1 MNRPLIVRLLSAL
14 ALIGVLTAGPAAP
27 HAARA
32 QGTVQVNV
40 LGVPPVLPNPFVED
54 LVRSVE
60 QGRYPVQLLYSS
72 PSRRAA
78 TLRLR
83 LAIEKDGTLLAETTS
98 EPFTLRPGAHIFRR
112 FGPSATLQFQEDV
125 EDLIDQASSAVRRT
139 VVRTGALP
147 EGTYT
152 VTVEA
157 LPEDPFIAALP
168 GTASFTVQF
177 AQPPVPLTPTTG
189 AAVAQASPIFSWT
202 PVTGAAVGAVEYDV
216 RIVER
221 LPRQTPAQALAAN
234 RPYLEETVQ
243 QTTLVYPPDALPL
256 GPGTE
261 YVWQI
266 TARDA
271 SGRVPIADEGQS
283 EIQTFTYTDPSA
295 PGENLAALDE
305 IVLEPGFARLTNL
318 DVEATE
324 RATSYALD
332 GRATLELQFAQP
344 IRLTAEFDALEI
356 QKTGLDN
363 PVLLGGAVRVTERN
377 LTLPVQGATPRAA
390 LNAMQWRF
398 GEGFQAEA
406 RLQLPN
412 GDRLDARGQ
421 LRVTQSG
428 LVGRLV
434 AEDADGI
441 TAVGEAPLQAQ
452 LTRIE
457 ARYPSHELLA
467 DGAIQLF
474 GEATACRITSLNLSD
489 PSAGGAIDCT
499 IDQREPLVASSD
511 RLALELSGLEGSFS
525 TDLAADTFDYDVQAD
540 AEVALTMAEAP
551 ACGATGLLQLTPGTV
566 NVTGLTPSCGFN
578 GPTRIDLGV
587 FALALD
593 DLSVP
598 RLTYDADTAA
608 WDFALSLDG
617 RLEAPALPGFATPR
631 LDDLQLTPQGLTLP
645 ALSFPGDGLAGA
657 NPLSLGGF
665 ELDLDQLAID
675 PLTFPWFAWDG
686 SAAGPWSVRFDGR
699 VQLPDRPTLPA
710 CLRSAAFDVDDLTLD
725 DGALS
730 GTLPATA
737 VRNCT
742 VPLGPSAALEL
753 DRIGGTLTGTATAS
767 DLTVTPQL
775 DLDANLALG
784 PPFTCAG
791 SESLDLGDASLTLT
805 GDGRWTG
812 TVDELVPPCPVA
824 VGPFTAEV
832 TESALTLDAGANGQ
846 AAVLDGAA
854 TLTVAESNRVS
865 GRFGLDLTTGRF
877 TDLQFQL
884 DDPFRWDVPADDPVF
899 TFQIDEA
906 EITRDAFRVDG
917 RNTLRLGED
926 ASVGTTFDN
935 LAIDLYSRQIRS
947 GRLVIDRGVAL
958 EATIDPTTNALDF
971 RARPA
976 GSTLSQEPGVRVDLP
991 GTVTVDST
999 GLSTTG
1005 GAEAQLA
1012 FGQWAAG
1019 LDITAAFSPDFM
1031 LGLFPFGIERGLI
1044 DLQLNSSSIAYID
1057 DTGFHPSA
1065 AASAS
1070 VLPDRLPLPNENVA
1084 YLELKRNG
1092 QSLVN
1097 ATTQS
1102 DGSILLETAP
1112 GESVDLVVPALQGAQ
1127 GGTPRIEA
1135 TFTGLE
1141 VNPSGGSFVYH
1152 SGTINAQLTGG
1163 PLDLTPLGVPMQ
1175 LTEVAYGSVP
1185 VGNVSVPGLY
1195 LRGQLAVFDEGLSG
1209 DTEFILSVD
1218 GQGGITGTVNLSSLD
1233 ETIELAGGTGTV
1245 ALGLDAVTGTVSTTG
1260 GTSLTLAGGL
1270 RVTNDGDL
1278 LGAADVSLRATP
1290 QSVSVLQFTASG
1302 DLTTPTVDLGALRV
1316 GIDRI
1321 TDLKS
1326 FAHTPGSGFSFRLAL
1341 DTRID
1346 LDAPNGGTF
1355 TIPLKGVEITEQGLH
1370 LPPQTINA
1378 GTTPQLDAQ
1387 QTLTL
1392 GPVDLRLFDVELTQP
1407 VTLDWYGAPSLTGL
1421 SGLEL
1426 GLGLRIAEYPAL
1438 AQEELTLT
1446 DVGFSNG
1453 VFTGQLTPF
1462 SFIPG
1467 QEPTIPIGGTTGLE
1481 VGTIAGGLTQV
1492 LDGTTPTQSFDIDL
1506 TGALQLPDYF
1516 TPDGAASCPQTDIT
1530 LGLSSEGRLEGTVS
1544 DFAACATMAF
1554 GPATLAF
1561 PSSTLDIGVAANGD
1575 PTASLSGQAVASID
1589 DVNGTT
1595 ITANGTVDLDLITG
1609 TLQSGSIALSGSF
1622 DVGVPANDPLFM
1634 LGVSNLTLAPSGYSI
1649 TGTGTLAV
1657 GTGSVGVD
1665 FNQFTL
1671 DPQSG
1676 GIASGSLTVQSAFA
1690 FEVALQGTP
1699 DWSVV
1704 DVAAAPSTSTALRVD
1719 VPAQVTLDA
1728 TGLSVD
1734 GSASAAL
1741 NYSGETYA
1749 SMTADFVNFGLGLTP
1764 VSVARGRVD
1773 FTTQQGTRVAYYDAS
1788 GFHFDAAGVTVA
1800 VLPDRLPLPSED
1812 VAYLQLKQSD
1822 GTPLVT
1828 YTEIS
1833 GGYRLNSITDAQ
1845 GNPQPLQL
1853 VLAGVTDQGTPP
1865 QVDLT
1870 LSDLEVN
1877 STWQQVM
1884 GGSIVASAD
1893 EDLST
1898 ALDIPVVLETLR
1910 YEQGTSGYALTVDG
1924 RMKLPDELG
1933 TPDVTFTDLG
1943 LTADGFQGLVEA
1955 GGTPFA
1961 ETCSALPASYAP
1973 QSPVAS
1979 LAYTG
1984 GGLQAN
1990 PSEAQIE
1997 GADLALNLRTAR
2009 LNFDPTGADTYALL
2023 GDLSSRI
2030 TVPGQGQDPTQ
2041 IPFILGYTSGS
2052 WTATLCTDP
2061 LPDDGNGNDKVSILL
2076 ADLYLDENNGGSAT
2090 LEIGNG
2096 DVDVRLSGTMRL
2108 PDVMGG
2114 SFEATVQDLTMG
2126 TSGISVAQ
2134 AGGATS
2140 GQETLLF
2147 GDALKL
2153 RNDQLAANWDTQADA
2168 LELSLSGSLWLTPF
2182 MCPDGNATQ
2191 CQDGDAAQ
2199 FTNFTVNTRG
2209 DVSLGSASANLLAGR
2224 QDPLAVIGD
2233 NPAPTL
2239 GVDSLALRKP
2249 QGQDVLAL
2257 DVGGLLNLPDVAEGV
2272 SSRFLFQIDSQGQ
2285 ITSDDALAL
2294 RFVSPSGPNDQVD
2307 ARGDNPETEIDF
2319 GGVGL
2324 LDVKEAGLQFQQDQL
2339 TQPAVYANSTLYVQD
2354 GTSDLVRFGALGANT
2369 ASTSGL
2375 YVHVDPNSGLSVSV
2389 NPTDVQISEIDLGG
2403 FLTLS
2408 NINVSTTR
2416 DPQRG
2421 PQFALDGT
2429 VGVALPSVNGS
2440 ANWQDFTF
2448 DKQGMVSWGQPGGSL
2463 DLTIV
2468 EVVSLSIGSVDAGS
2482 GSVDI
2487 PTQGSV
2493 DSDAYFT
2500 LTNATLDLKDAIS
2513 GGVDA
2518 VYYYKSGSDVYF
2530 RIDNANLALD
2540 ATIQGSLSFTYE
2552 NQQGNVLL
2560 SAAGSAEMQ
2569 GAGSLSVAGQV
2580 GKRVLNNGDVVSSF
2594 GFFASASVNI
2604 PIIPG
2609 IVSVSDIGG
2618 GFFRYPTVTMLQD
2631 VRNQLDAFE
2640 LVDQIN
2646 AVTGSQDLSSTDDI
2660 AFAVYLQGGV
2670 GVISGGADAY
2680 YMSGQVVLE
2689 FMEGD
2694 FTMIAMVDEMYGLK
2708 NRIRAGMVLSIEYNP
2723 GAVEGGFVVDVDF
2736 PGIIEGTSVIAF
2748 QAYKQQ
2754 GNTVWAVMGEI
2765 GPYDVLTGVAS
2776 ANGSF
2781 IASNDGVLLR
2791 ELTVSISSPK
2801 IYVIEIEA
2809 SATVSFWYVPDEV
2822 LGAYG
2827 ELKVEASVVG
2837 GLARLGAN
2845 LKGAYIHE
2853 EALIYMAA
2861 EGYVEVAFVFEGR
2874 IGLWVALEKGD
2885 LRGGKGKDPRYED
2898 MVADAR
2904 QQAEDM
2910 MARADEAASALDDA
2924 ENTPFEFDPETIR
2937 IAGLELVS
2945 GSANKR
2951 AFDAEGMLC
2960 NDQGLYTTGCTINA
2974 LNSRLSLLEN
2984 LTSDLLTSP
2993 RPDNG
2998 IDIGQRRQAIQQELQ
3013 ELQQKATAV
3022 EQHLSD
3028 LQTQAVE
3035 WNDQAADMLADMTLG
3050 SPISQFQDATYTGSG
3065 DDRQLTASP
3074 SFTVDVAQH
3083 QTQTGELNQLRQN
3096 IEALDAQYQ
3105 QSIAAAS
3112 QNLNRLG
3119 DLMSGSIVFEETS
3132 WARYATT
3139 INSVAEEYATLTS
3152 DIRALFAARA
3162 DSLWSRYD
3170 WAQTERTKFTSGPY
3184 RASQIRSLMDAMI
3197 SDYSNGSTA
3206 GDRFRAPNVACNRT
3220 HTINRLR
3227 RSGDD
3232 DYSRSQQSQDTDD
3245 YCDTVLDYYDNGNYA
3260 QLDAEFKNAGETL
3273 WHDVPE
3279 EGLTAWSQRLRTE
3292 GEENPVAMQNVLQPI
3307 QSGHRAL
3314 TQSINDLFLVK
3325 AEMAT
3330 TLRGM
3335 IDTYVGWR
3343 RGTFG
3348 LGASGTDAVIQEQLD
3363 KKTALTKALRPPRI
3377 QQFIVAR
3384 QNSGWKGNANVCGWM
3399 SHPDHISQVSYSV
3412 RQGSSTNVYNVQD
3425 LYSMGREHC
3434 LTLHAFAED
3443 ANQQTQDWTVSLRA
3457 RGPAGNTIVRSTSFD
3472 IAVSGGGTSSAPSGL
3487 VADAGV
3493 DDTSPP
3499 STPVVNFPTMERHT
3513 TYEQVAMTS
3522 APSSSGLQLTS
3533 TNVVV
3538 PIERLWTN
3546 DASTLTFTAL
3556 STDAESDI
3564 AGFEYKLG
3572 TTPGG
3577 NEVRDW
3583 TYAPG
3588 LPVTSG
3594 YGSAFSNAAR
3604 EITVRGITLQ
3614 SDQPYYLS
3622 VRAENGD
3629 GQYSSVR
3636 EVDDGIVYD
3645 ATPPSQPGTASNTLD
3660 PGTPPS
3666 YDTNV
3671 GYTYPVVQ
3679 QAPDYEG
3686 LPSTGSDPAPAEI
3699 TARWSAAQDAESGI
3713 DAYRYAVASSADTT
3727 DAFADALSTGSTTS
3741 TSVTLDDEDGISFVE
3756 DRYVHVRAINH
3767 AGAAGPIRT
3776 IGPFRPVD
3784 PTAPRH
3790 PHPHAMAMQDGI
3802 RIYLPRPA
3810 ADRESGIEG
3819 YQYAIARQTAQ
3830 GYFNGWERPFP
3841 TDGSVDFEPPCS
3853 SGNGVVYQVY
3863 VPVYTLGSGGGSG
3876 SSDPSFSGPPPTGC
3890 SPAYSGSSAPYV
3902 FIPNENLPT
3911 GTSLYVH
3918 LRALNQQGHRSKYSS
3933 TTGPI
3938 VLDASPPHRPSVTAS
3953 FRPVINGSGSTL
3965 SLDVSGV
3972 HDPESGVRTIEY
3984 GLKENGSTTWYDYA
3998 TLSGL
4003 ATSSQSYSRTFSGPS
4018 SPGSEVGIRITN
4030 GSGLQ
4035 RVSWHCM
4042 DNRILQGNDCAQTNT
4057 VVMDDA
4063 ADVPAFNPDA
4073 LFINN
4078 DE

>member
-1 MNRPLIVRLLSAL
+1 MHRLSIARLLSAL
-14 ALIGVLTAGPAAP
+14 ALIGVLTAGAAAP
-27 HAARA
+27 QAARA

-40 LGVPPVLPNPFVED
+40 LGVPSVLPNPFVED
-54 LVRSVE
+54 LVRRVE
-60 QGRYPVQLLYSS
+60 QGRYPVQVLYSS

-78 TLRLR
+78 TLRLHV
-83 LAIEKDGTLLAETTS
+83 AFEKDGVRIAETTS
-98 EPFTLRPGAHIFRR
+98 EPFALRPGAHIFRR
-112 FGPSATLQFQEDV
+112 FGPSATIQFQDDV

-157 LPEDPFIAALP
+157 LPEDPFLAAVP
-168 GTASFTVQF
+168 GTATFSVQF
-177 AQPPVPLTPTTG
+177 AQPPVPLTPTTD
-189 AAVAQASPIFSWT
+189 ATVTQPTPIFSWT
-202 PVTGAAVGAVEYDV
+202 PATGAALSAVEYDV

-221 LPRQTPAQALAAN
+221 LPRQTPAQALVAN

-256 GPGTE
+256 DPGTE

-271 SGRVPIADEGQS
+271 NGRVPIADEGQS
-283 EIQTFTYTDPSA
+283 EIQTFAYAEGLLPTED
-295 PGENLAALDE
+295 LAQLEE
-305 IVLEPGFARLTNL
+305 IVLEPGFARLTEL

-324 RATSYALD
+324 QATSYELD
-332 GRATLELQFAQP
+332 GTATLELQFAQP
-344 IRLTAEFDALEI
+344 VRLRATFRALEI

-363 PVLLGGAVRVTERN
+363 PVLLDGRVRTRGD
-377 LTLPVQGATPRAA
+377 LSALPVLGRSA
-390 LNAMQWRF
+390 LVALDRIEWRF
-398 GEGFQAEA
+398 GRGFEA
-406 RLQLPN
+406 DARIQLPG
-412 GDRLDARGQ
+412 GDRLDADGRLRLTPSGPMGQ
-421 LRVTQSG
+421 
-428 LVGRLV
+428 LV
-434 AEDADGI
+434 AEDASGI
-441 TAVGEAPLQAQ
+441 ATVGEAPLQAQ

-457 ARYPSHELLA
+457 ARYPSQELLA

-474 GEATACRITSLNLSD
+474 GDATSCQLTALNLSN
-489 PSAGGAIDCT
+489 PAAGGAIDCT

-511 RLALELSGLEGSFS
+511 RLALELSGLEGSLS
-525 TDLAADTFDYDVQAD
+525 ADLAADTFDYDVD
-540 AEVALTMAEAP
+540 ATVDVLLTMAEAP
-551 ACGATGLLQLTPGTV
+551 ACGATGRLRLTPGTV
-566 NVTGLTPSCGFN
+566 EASALTPSCGFN
-578 GPTRIDLGV
+578 GPARIDLGV

-598 RLTYDADTAA
+598 RLSYDANAGT

-645 ALSFPGDGLAGA
+645 ALSFPGDAMAGA
-657 NPLSLGGF
+657 TPLAFGGVQ
-665 ELDLDQLAID
+665 LDLNQLTID
-675 PLTFPWFAWDG
+675 PVTFPWFTWDG
-686 SAAGPWSVRFDGR
+686 TAAGPWSAQFDGR

-725 DGALS
+725 DGTVS

-742 VPLGPSAALEL
+742 VPLGPSGALQI
-753 DRIGGTLTGTATAS
+753 DRLGGTLTGTATAS
-767 DLTVTPQL
+767 TLTVEPQL

-791 SESLDLGDASLTLT
+791 SESLDLADATLSMT
-805 GDGRWTG
+805 ADGLWTG
-812 TVDELVPPCPVA
+812 TVDDLAPPCPMA
-824 VGPFTAEV
+824 IGPFTAAI
-832 TESALTLDAGANGQ
+832 TESALTLDAGPNGQ
-846 AAVLDGAA
+846 EAVLDGAA

-877 TDLQFQL
+877 TDLQFKL
-884 DDPFRWDVPADDPVF
+884 DDPFLWDVPADDPVF

-906 EITRDAFRVDG
+906 EITQDVFRVDG
-917 RNTLRLGED
+917 RNELLFGEG

-935 LAIDLYSRQIRS
+935 LEIDLYSRQIRS
-947 GRLVIDRGVAL
+947 GQLVIDRGVAL
-958 EATIDPTTNALDF
+958 EATIDPNTNALDF
-971 RARPA
+971 AAQPA
-976 GSTLSQEPGVRVDLP
+976 GTPLSREPGVRVDLP

-1019 LDITAAFSPDFM
+1019 LDITAEFSPDFL

-1044 DLQLNSSSIAYID
+1044 DLRLNSSSIAYID

-1065 AASAS
+1065 AAAAAA
-1070 VLPDRLPLPNENVA
+1070 LPDRLPLPNENVA

-1141 VNPSGGSFVYH
+1141 VNPSGASFVYH

-1195 LRGQLAVFDEGLSG
+1195 LRGELAVFEQGLSG
-1209 DTEFILSVD
+1209 DTEFILSV
-1218 GQGGITGTVNLSSLD
+1218 GAQGGITGTVNLSNLD

-1260 GTSLTLAGGL
+1260 STSLTLGGGIE
-1270 RVTNDGDL
+1270 VTSGGQL

-1290 QSVSVLQFTASG
+1290 QSVSVLQFTASS
-1302 DLTTPTVDLGALRV
+1302 DLTAPSVDLGALRV
-1316 GIDRI
+1316 GVDRI

-1326 FAHTPGSGFSFRLAL
+1326 LSHTPGSGFSFRLAL
-1341 DTRID
+1341 DTRFD
-1346 LDAPNGGTF
+1346 LEVPNGNTF

-1370 LPPQTINA
+1370 LPPQSIND

-1387 QTLTL
+1387 QTLAL

-1426 GLGLRIAEYPAL
+1426 SLGLRIAGVPGL
-1438 AQEELTLT
+1438 AQEELTLSN
-1446 DVGFSNG
+1446 VGFQDG
-1453 VFTGQLTPF
+1453 VFTGQLNPF
-1462 SFIPG
+1462 SFVPS
-1467 QEPTIPIGGTTGLE
+1467 QEPTVPLGGTLGLE
-1481 VGTIAGGLTQV
+1481 VNTIAGSLTQV
-1492 LDGTTPTQSFDIDL
+1492 LDGNTPTQGFDIDL

-1516 TPDGAASCPQTDIT
+1516 TPDNASPCPQTDVT
-1530 LGLSSEGRLEGTVS
+1530 LGLTSQGALEGTVS
-1544 DFAACATMAF
+1544 NFAACATMAF
-1554 GPATLAF
+1554 GPATLGF

-1589 DVNGTT
+1589 DVNGST

-1609 TLQSGSIALSGSF
+1609 TLQSGSIALNGSF
-1622 DVGVPANDPLFM
+1622 DVGVPANDPLFT

-1649 TGTGTLAV
+1649 TGAGTLAV
-1657 GTGSVGVD
+1657 GTGAVDVD
-1665 FNQFTL
+1665 FDQFTL
-1671 DPQSG
+1671 DPQTG
-1676 GIASGSLTVQSAFA
+1676 GVDSGSLTVQSAFA
-1690 FEVALQGTP
+1690 LEVTLQGEP
-1699 DWSVV
+1699 DWQVV
-1704 DVAAAPSTSTALRVD
+1704 DVGAAPSTSTSLRVGI
-1719 VPAQVTLDA
+1719 PAQVTLGA

-1734 GSASAAL
+1734 GSTSAAL

-1764 VSVARGRVD
+1764 VDVARGRVD

-1833 GGYRLNSITDAQ
+1833 GGYRLNSTTDGQ
-1845 GNPQPLQL
+1845 GTPQPLKL
-1853 VLAGVTDQGTPP
+1853 VLAGLDAQAPP
-1865 QVDLT
+1865 EIDIT
-1870 LSDLEVN
+1870 ISDLEVN

-1893 EDLST
+1893 EDLSS

-1910 YEQGTSGYALTVDG
+1910 YEQGNSGYALTVDG

-1933 TPDVTFTDLG
+1933 APDVTFTDLG

-1955 GGTPFA
+1955 GDTPFA
-1961 ETCSALPASYAP
+1961 ASCSALPAPYAP
-1973 QSPVAS
+1973 QSPVAA

-2009 LNFDPTGADTYALL
+2009 LDFDPTGTNAYALL

-2061 LPDDGNGNDKVSILL
+2061 LPDDANGNDKVSILL
-2076 ADLYLDENNGGSAT
+2076 ADLYLDESNGGSAT
-2090 LEIGNG
+2090 LEIGGG

-2114 SFEATVQDLTMG
+2114 AFEATVQDLTMG

-2153 RNDQLAANWDTQADA
+2153 RNDQLAASWDNQADA
-2168 LELSLSGSLWLTPF
+2168 LVLSLSGSLWLTPF

-2191 CQDGDAAQ
+2191 CQNSDAAQ
-2199 FTNFTVNTRG
+2199 FSNFTVNTRG
-2209 DVSLGSASANLLAGR
+2209 DVSIGSAQANLLAGR

-2233 NPAPTL
+2233 TPTPTL

-2285 ITSDDALAL
+2285 IASEDALAL
-2294 RFVSPSGPNDQVD
+2294 RFVNPSGPNDQVD
-2307 ARGDNPETEIDF
+2307 ARGDNPDTEIDF

-2354 GTSDLVRFGALGANT
+2354 GTSDLVRFGALGAST

-2375 YVHVDPNSGLSVSV
+2375 YVHVDPNSGLSVNV
-2389 NPTDVQISEIDLGG
+2389 NPTDVQISQIDLGG

-2429 VGVALPSVNGS
+2429 AGVALAGVDGS

-2448 DKQGMVSWGQPGGSL
+2448 DKQGMVDWGTPGGNL

-2468 EVVSLSIGSVDAGS
+2468 SVVSLTVGSVDVGS
-2482 GSVDI
+2482 GPVDV
-2487 PTQGSV
+2487 PTQGSI

-2500 LTNATLDLKDAIS
+2500 LTDANLDLQDAIS

-2530 RIDNANLALD
+2530 RVDNANIALA
-2540 ATIQGSLSFTYE
+2540 ATVSAGVSFTYE

-2560 SAAGSAEMQ
+2560 SATGNAQVE
-2569 GAGSLSVAGQV
+2569 GAGELAVAGQV

-2594 GFFASASVNI
+2594 GFFASASINI

-2609 IVSVSDIGG
+2609 VVSVSDIGG
-2618 GFFRYPTVTMLQD
+2618 GFFRYPTVTMLGD

-2646 AVTGSQDLSSTDDI
+2646 AVTGSQDLSNTEDI

-2670 GVISGGADAY
+2670 GVVSAGADAY

-2708 NRIRAGMVLSIEYNP
+2708 NRIRGGMVLSIEYNP

-2748 QAYKQQ
+2748 QAYQQQ

-2791 ELTVSISSPK
+2791 ELTVSVSSPK
-2801 IYVIEIEA
+2801 IYIIEIEA

-2827 ELKVEASVVG
+2827 QLKVEASVLG

-2874 IGLWVALEKGD
+2874 IGLWVALEKGN
-2885 LRGGKGKDPRYED
+2885 LRGGEGKDPRYEG
-2898 MVADAR
+2898 MIADAR

-2924 ENTPFEFDPETIR
+2924 KNTPFEFDPETIR

-2945 GSANKR
+2945 ASSGQRDFFARS
-2951 AFDAEGMLC
+2951 MLC
-2960 NDQGLYTTGCTINA
+2960 VEQGLYTSGCDENN
-2974 LNSRLSLLEN
+2974 LNSRLSLLEGLAN
-2984 LTSDLLTSP
+2984 DIITSP

-2998 IDIGQRRQAIQQELQ
+2998 VDIAQRRQTLQQELQ
-3013 ELQQKATAV
+3013 DLQQKATAV

-3028 LQTQAVE
+3028 LQAQAVE
-3035 WNDQAADMLADMTLG
+3035 WNAQATDMLANMTLG
-3050 SPISQFQDATYTGSG
+3050 SPISQFQDAQYTGSG

-3074 SFTVDVAQH
+3074 SFTVDTDQHNAQASD
-3083 QTQTGELNQLRQN
+3083 LNQLRQN

-3105 QSIAAAS
+3105 QSITAAS
-3112 QNLNRLG
+3112 QNLNQLG

-3132 WARYATT
+3132 WSRYTTT
-3139 INSVAEEYATLTS
+3139 INSVAEDYAGLTS
-3152 DIRALFAARA
+3152 DIRSLFATRA
-3162 DSLWSRYD
+3162 DSLWSRHS
-3170 WAQTERTKFTSGPY
+3170 WALTKYAKFTSGPY
-3184 RASQIRSLMDAMI
+3184 RAFRIRSLMDDMI
-3197 SDYSNGSTA
+3197 SDYNSGNTP
-3206 GDRFRAPNVACNRT
+3206 GDRFRAPVVACNRSFW
-3220 HTINRLR
+3220 IYQLQRL
-3227 RSGDD
+3227 GDENFTLG
-3232 DYSRSQQSQDTDD
+3232 QQNQETDD
-3245 YCDTVLDYYDNGNYA
+3245 YCDMVDEYYDTGNYA
-3260 QLDAEFKNAGETL
+3260 QLDTEFKNVGETL
-3273 WHDVPE
+3273 WHDVPRQ
-3279 EGLTAWSQRLRTE
+3279 GLLAWRSRLRTV
-3292 GEENPVAMQNVLQPI
+3292 GEDNPAAMQTVLQPI

-3314 TQSINDLFLVK
+3314 TESIDDLFLVK

-3335 IDTYVGWR
+3335 IETYVGWR

-3348 LGASGTDAVIQEQLD
+3348 LGESGTDADIQEQLD
-3363 KKTALTKALRPPRI
+3363 KKQALTEALRPPRI
-3377 QQFIVAR
+3377 QQFLVAR
-3384 QNSGWKGNANVCGWM
+3384 QNNGWRGKATICGWM
-3399 SHPDHISQVSYSV
+3399 SHPDHIAQVSYAV
-3412 RQGSSTNVYNVQD
+3412 RRGSSTNVYSAQD
-3425 LYSMGREHC
+3425 FYSMGRERC
-3434 LTLHAFAED
+3434 LDLHAFAED
-3443 ANQQTQDWTVSLRA
+3443 ANQQTQSWSATLRA
-3457 RGPAGNTIVRSTSFD
+3457 RGPAGNTITRGTSFD
-3472 IAVSGGGTSSAPSGL
+3472 IAVSGSGTSSAPSGP
-3487 VADAGV
+3487 VADALV

-3499 STPVVNFPTMERHT
+3499 STPTVSFPTMERHT
-3513 TYEQVAMTS
+3513 TYEQGTVS
-3522 APSSSGLQLTS
+3522 AGTSSGGLQFS
-3533 TNVVV
+3533 SANIIV

-3546 DASTLTFTAL
+3546 DASTLTFVVL

-3577 NEVRDW
+3577 DEVRGW

-3588 LPVTSG
+3588 LPVTTD

-3614 SDQPYYLS
+3614 PDQPYYLS
-3622 VRAENGD
+3622 VRSENGE
-3629 GQYSSVR
+3629 GLFSSVR

-3645 ATPPSQPGTASNTLD
+3645 PTPPGQPGTASNTLD
-3660 PGTPPS
+3660 PGAPPS
-3666 YDTNV
+3666 YDTNF

-3686 LPSTGSDPAPAEI
+3686 PMPTNTNPATPAV
-3699 TARWSAAQDAESGI
+3699 TARWSGSTDPESGI
-3713 DAYRYAVASSADTT
+3713 DAYRYAVSSSADTT

-3741 TSVTLDDEDGISFVE
+3741 TSVALDDEDGIGFVE

-3767 AGAAGPIRT
+3767 AGAASPIHT

-3790 PHPHAMAMQDGI
+3790 PHPHAMVMQDGI
-3802 RIYLPRPA
+3802 RMYLPRPA

-3819 YQYAIARQTAQ
+3819 YQYAVARQTSR
-3830 GYFNGWERPFP
+3830 GHSVSREFP
-3841 TDGSVDFEPPCS
+3841 KDNTVDFQPPCS
-3853 SGNGVVYQVY
+3853 SGSGVYQVY
-3863 VPVYTLGSGGGSG
+3863 VPVSVYVPGSSGGSG
-3876 SSDPSFSGPPPTGC
+3876 SGSSGPAPTGC

-3902 FIPNENLPT
+3902 FIPNQNLPT
-3911 GTSLYVH
+3911 GTSLYVY
-3918 LRALNQQGHRSKYSS
+3918 LRGINQQGHHSKYSS
-3933 TTGPI
+3933 KTGPI
-3938 VLDASPPHRPSVTAS
+3938 VLDTSPPEQPSVTAR
-3953 FRPVINGSGSTL
+3953 FLPVLNGSSTL
-3965 SLDVSGV
+3965 FIDVSGV
-3972 HDPESGVRTIEY
+3972 HDPESGVRKVEY
-3984 GLKENGSTTWYDYA
+3984 GLKENGSTTWHDYV

-4003 ATSSQSYSRTFSGPS
+4003 ATSPQSYSRSFSGPS
-4018 SPGSEVGIRITN
+4018 GPGSEVGIRITN
-4030 GSGLQ
+4030 GSGVQ

-4042 DNRILQGNDCAQTNT
+4042 DNDLLEGNDCAQTNT
-4057 VVMDDA
+4057 VTADDA
-4063 ADVPAFNPDA
+4063 NDTPSFDLNTM
-4073 LFINN
+4073 FINN